1 MIIDET
7 NDNSHI
13 EQVSFVFRY
22 SFDGDVHESF
32 LLFKNVETTDAATLF
47 DHLKETMDS
56 LGLSSSQIRGQ
67 WYDGA
72 TNMSGRYKSM
82 KIRVLVVNPK
92 ALYIHCAK
100 HCLNLVSVDACKSST
115 KCRNFFGLIQCLY
128 SFTEA
133 SP

>member
-1 MIIDET
+1 MDET

-22 SFDGDVHESF
+22 AFDGDVHESF

-67 WYDGA
+67 CYDGA
-72 TNMSGRYKSM
+72 TNMSGRYNSM
-82 KIRVLVVNPK
+82 KIRVLAVNPK

-100 HCLNLVSVDACKSST
+100 HCLNLVFVDACKSST
-115 KCRNFFGLIQCLY
+115 KCRNFFGLIQRLN
-128 SFTEA
+128 SFLEA